1 MNNTNS
7 SDNSQEVAQ
16 SINTD
21 ETSPSI
27 KEVTHEEKQ
36 APLMRYF
43 SIADESTESYVLGYN

>member
-1 MNNTNS
+1 MNNTNG
-7 SDNSQEVAQ
+7 SDNTQEVAQ
-16 SINTD
+16 SINTN
-21 ETSPSI
+21 EPSPSI

>member
-1 MNNTNS
+1 MNSTNS

-16 SINTD
+16 SINKD
-21 ETSPSI
+21 DTSPSI